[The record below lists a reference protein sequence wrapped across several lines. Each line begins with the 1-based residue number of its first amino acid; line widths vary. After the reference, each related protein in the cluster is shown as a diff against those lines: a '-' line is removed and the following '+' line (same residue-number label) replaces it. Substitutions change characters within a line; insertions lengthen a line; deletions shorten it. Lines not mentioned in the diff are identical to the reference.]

1 VDDARGQGGEARDE
15 RVDAAADPVAVAAA
29 MNPGMSSWVA
39 LRQRIS
45 LPPRA
50 NVLVVGA
57 TGNAGL
63 LAVQVAKLLGAQR
76 VLAAGRDPGRLALLP
91 ALGADEVFALDDE
104 ALPKAAADVDVVVD
118 YLWGPPTERLMPAPL
133 TARADRGRPL
143 AWTEIGSV
151 AGPDVTLPSY
161 LLRAANVSIVGSG
174 QGSVPTA
181 GIVAELPSLAAAI
194 ASGTL
199 SVNPVPMPLSDVT
212 RAWSAPTAPGERVV
226 LVP

>member
-1 VDDARGQGGEARDE
+1 
-15 RVDAAADPVAVAAA
+15 
-29 MNPGMSSWVA
+29 
-39 LRQRIS
+39 
-45 LPPRA
+45 
-50 NVLVVGA
+50 
-57 TGNAGL
+57 
-63 LAVQVAKLLGAQR
+63 VAKLLGAQR

-161 LLRAANVSIVGSG
+161 LLRADDPVACSPATRLFGSETTAAQWPG
-174 QGSVPTA
+174 QGT
-181 GIVAELPSLAAAI
+181 
-194 ASGTL
+194 
-199 SVNPVPMPLSDVT
+199 NPKNSATPWPDFSDI
-212 RAWSAPTAPGERVV
+212 S
-226 LVP
+226 